1 VRFSVFL
8 VLLAIAPAAWCQA
21 AGQDEE
27 RSPLDLIESCSDS
40 ADEETVG
47 LTALEEECP
56 GLTRA
61 LEQSGYLPL
70 LSTVE
75 RDALD
80 AYDLSDLLGVDDWYA
95 EDDSEQDAAAR
106 ELDVGT
112 LGPILD
118 SLRTQAPERPL
129 SWFERFKRWLR
140 SMAERQQ
147 GDSDSWLSR
156 WLDNAELTEKVA
168 ITILYIALAL
178 ILALTILVIVNELRA
193 AGVFRQRLANE
204 ADSFASS
211 KAAPEEDATVDLDS
225 LPVDRKASMLLRMLV
240 TTLVQSGRLRTERS
254 LTHRE
259 LSARAAFD
267 DAAQRESFQRVA
279 ALAERTV
286 YGSHEVSPS
295 EVEPI
300 VAAARALDA
309 QLRGASA

>member
-1 VRFSVFL
+1 MRLSVFL

-40 ADEETVG
+40 AGEDTVG

-61 LEQSGYLPL
+61 LEQSGYLSL
-70 LSTVE
+70 LSTSQ
-75 RDALD
+75 RDTLD
-80 AYDLSDLLGVDDWYA
+80 SYDLSDLLAVDDWYA
-95 EDDSEQDAAAR
+95 EEDSQQAAR

-112 LGPILD
+112 LGAILE
-118 SLRTQAPERPL
+118 SLRAQQPERPL
-129 SWFERFKRWLR
+129 TWFERFKRWLR
-140 SMAERQQ
+140 SMADRRQ

-156 WLDNAELTEKVA
+156 WFEENAKVTDKVV
-168 ITILYIALAL
+168 IVILYIALAVL
-178 ILALTILVIVNELRA
+178 LGLTVLVIVSELRA
-193 AGVFRQRLANE
+193 AGVFRRRPATESGNV
-204 ADSFASS
+204 
-211 KAAPEEDATVDLDS
+211 AAGAAALEDDAAVDLDS

-240 TTLVQSGRLRTERS
+240 ATLVQSGRLRAERS

-259 LSARAAFD
+259 LSARATFD
-267 DAAQRESFQRVA
+267 DAGQRESFRRVA

-286 YGSHEVSPS
+286 YGGHEVPPA

-300 VAAARALDA
+300 LAAARALDA
-309 QLRGASA
+309 QLRGAAA

>member
-8 VLLAIAPAAWCQA
+8 VLLAVASGARGAA

-27 RSPLDLIESCSDS
+27 RSPLDVIERCSDS
-40 ADEETVG
+40 ADDESTG

-70 LSTVE
+70 LSTVQ

-80 AYDLSDLLGVDDWYA
+80 AYDLSDLLQVDSRYA
-95 EDDSEQDAAAR
+95 EQDSAAR
-106 ELDVGT
+106 ELNVGT
-112 LGPILD
+112 LGPILE
-118 SLRTQAPERPL
+118 SLRAQEPERPL
-129 SWFERFKRWLR
+129 GWFERFKRWLR
-140 SMAERQQ
+140 SMADRQQ
-147 GDSDSWLSR
+147 RDSDNWLSR
-156 WLDNAELTEKVA
+156 WLDKAQVTEVVA
-168 ITILYIALAL
+168 NTILYVALAL
-178 ILALTILVIVNELRA
+178 ILGMTIIVILNELRA
-193 AGVFRQRLANE
+193 AGVFRQRSSQG
-204 ADSFASS
+204 ADGIAGSA
-211 KAAPEEDATVDLDS
+211 AAPADDAAIDIDA

-240 TTLVQSGRLRTERS
+240 TTLVESGRLRTERS

-259 LSARAAFD
+259 LCTRATFD
-267 DAAQRESFQRVA
+267 DAGQRESFQRVA
-279 ALAERTV
+279 AFAERTV
-286 YGSHEVSPS
+286 YGSRDVSMT